1 MARTLQGT
9 DAAGAQQ
16 GKPDKMMVLERGISS
31 FTLWS
36 SPDQCYSAPGS
47 TLGVVGIQNCLK
59 QVSLPLFLSTFK
71 KHLGSYYILGPVPGV
86 GIK

>member
-16 GKPDKMMVLERGISS
+16 GKPDKMMVLERGVSS
-31 FTLWS
+31 YTLQS
-36 SPDQCYSAPGS
+36 SPDPCYSAVGS
-47 TLGVVGIQNCLK
+47 TLGVVGVQNCLK
-59 QVSLPLFLSTFK
+59 QVSLPLFLPPFK
-71 KHLGSYYILGPVPGV
+71 KHLTAYYRLGPVPSV